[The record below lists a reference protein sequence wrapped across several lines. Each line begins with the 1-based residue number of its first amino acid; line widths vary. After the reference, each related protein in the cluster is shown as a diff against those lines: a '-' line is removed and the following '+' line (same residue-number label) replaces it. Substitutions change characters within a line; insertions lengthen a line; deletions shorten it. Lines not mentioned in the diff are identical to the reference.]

1 LNETEVRKIGQSDCK
16 KWARVY
22 AKTASP
28 TRYNNTAAVLR
39 HVLNVAIEA
48 GVIYSNPALVVKR
61 AAIRS
66 KQNSLPI
73 TKKFNAMIAEMRA
86 GPQSRLDKLCR
97 LGGGLSIHRLSN
109 RRSTTNR
116 VARRG
121 FWRWRDRPARRC
133 RYRHEELGIAPCPAN
148 SWRSRAVSTNA
159 ERTFPRVV
167 GCESIPC
174 RRMPEVSQSSVQKS
188 WHRSHHPSRLAT
200 PVRDALY
207 RKRRWCSY
215 RFTLAWTQRR
225 WRAGNENLRPPAAR
239 A

>member
-1 LNETEVRKIGQSDCK
+1 MKLRKPTKTWKRTRTQNLIRHKSGSYYARAFAGGKEVWKSLRTSHLSVAQAKLAEFLKEHRKRTSNGNGEVSAKMTFGEAATTHLRNLDDNLSIKPRTRDYWREVLLALGKSWPGLNETEVRKIGQSDCK

-121 FWRWRDRPARRC
+121 F
-133 RYRHEELGIAPCPAN
+133 
-148 SWRSRAVSTNA
+148 
-159 ERTFPRVV
+159 
-167 GCESIPC
+167 
-174 RRMPEVSQSSVQKS
+174 
-188 WHRSHHPSRLAT
+188 
-200 PVRDALY
+200 
-207 RKRRWCSY
+207 
-215 RFTLAWTQRR
+215 
-225 WRAGNENLRPPAAR
+225 
-239 A
+239 